1 MQTTLS
7 RLIDAFTGLN
17 VVVIGDA
24 MLDSYLE
31 GSTERLCQEAPVPVV
46 TLSNRKNI
54 PGGAANT
61 AVNIRSLGGQV
72 TFLSVIG
79 DDLEG
84 KILQQ
89 ALEERGVSTDY
100 ILTQAQRQTLAK
112 HRVIAS
118 GQMLVRFDQGSTH
131 AIDAETE
138 QALIDSLTL
147 LYLNCDGVVISDY
160 GYGILTPRIIQAIAQ
175 LQSSTPRLLVADS
188 KNLAAY
194 RHIGLTA
201 VKPNYHETM
210 RLLGL
215 PEQRLD
221 TTSTDN
227 TRADRICLYGE
238 EVLDITGA
246 QIAAVTLD
254 TEGAVIFERDSLP
267 YRTYAQP
274 TAHSRATGAGD
285 TFVSALTLA
294 LAAGATTSAAA
305 ELASAAAAV
314 IVAKEGTA
322 ACSVEELQAHI
333 SRGDKYVTEASILS
347 ARLEFY
353 RQQGRRIVFTNGCFD
368 ILHCGH
374 IAYLNRAKALGDILV
389 IGVNSDESIRRIKG
403 LSRPINTLSDRVQV
417 LAALSCVDCII
428 AFDEDTPCNLIRAVR
443 PDVFVKGGDYTRER
457 LPEAPIVE
465 ELGGTVEILPY
476 LENRSTTSI
485 IERIQQSYSSSNSI
499 NTQNTQTWRREDAEN
514 FSSSP
519 YLYVCASSSFNSSNH
534 SAQGDQT

>member
-24 MLDSYLE
+24 ILDSYLE

-46 TLSNRKNI
+46 ALSNRKNI

-61 AVNIRSLGGQV
+61 AVNIHSLGGQV

-84 KILQQ
+84 KLLQQ
-89 ALEERGVSTDY
+89 ALEERGVSTEY
-100 ILTQAQRQTLAK
+100 ILTQPQRQTLAK

-118 GQMLVRFDQGSTH
+118 GQMLVRFDQGSTYP
-131 AIDAETE
+131 IDSEAE
-138 QALIDSLTL
+138 QALIDSLTQF
-147 LYLNCDGVVISDY
+147 YSQCDAVVISDY
-160 GYGILTPRIIQAIAQ
+160 GYGILTPRVMEAIAN
-175 LQSSTPRLLVADS
+175 LQSSTPQLLVADS

-194 RHIGLTA
+194 RHIGVTA
-201 VKPNYHETM
+201 VKPNYHEVM
-210 RLLGL
+210 RLLNL
-215 PEQRLD
+215 PQRRD
-221 TTSTDN
+221 AISDGN
-227 TRADRICLYGE
+227 TRADCITLYGE
-238 EVLDITGA
+238 EILDITGA

-254 TEGAVIFERDSLP
+254 TEGAVIFERGSLP

-285 TFVSALTLA
+285 TFISALTLA
-294 LAAGATTSAAA
+294 LAVGATTSAAA
-305 ELASAAAAV
+305 ELASAATAV
-314 IVAKEGTA
+314 IVAKEGTT
-322 ACSVEELQAHI
+322 ACTAEELQAHL
-333 SRGDKYVTEASILS
+333 SRGDKYVTEVSLLS

-374 IAYLNRAKALGDILV
+374 ITYLNRAKALGDILV

-443 PDVFVKGGDYTRER
+443 PDVFVKGGDYTCER
-457 LPEAPIVE
+457 LPEASIVQ
-465 ELGGTVEILPY
+465 ELGGVVEILPY

-485 IERIQQSYSSSNSI
+485 IERIQQSYSQSNSI
-499 NTQNTQTWRREDAEN
+499 NTQTWRREGTEN
-514 FSSSP
+514 FPLSP
-519 YLYVCASSSFNSSNH
+519 YLYVSASSSFNSSTN
-534 SAQGDQT
+534 SAQGDKT

>member
-1 MQTTLS
+1 MQITLS

-31 GSTERLCQEAPVPVV
+31 GSSDRLCQEAPVPIV

-61 AVNIRSLGGQV
+61 AVNLRSLGGQV
-72 TFLSVIG
+72 TFLSVVG

-84 KILQQ
+84 KLLRE
-89 ALEERGVSTDY
+89 ALEERGVSTEN
-100 ILTQAQRQTLAK
+100 ILTQPQRQTLAK

-131 AIDAETE
+131 SIDSEAERG
-138 QALIDSLTL
+138 LIDSLTQF
-147 LYLNCDGVVISDY
+147 YSQCDAVVISDY
-160 GYGILTPRIIQAIAQ
+160 GYGILTPQVIQAIAN

-201 VKPNYHETM
+201 VKPNYHEAM
-210 RLLGL
+210 RLLNL
-215 PEQRLD
+215 PERRD
-221 TTSTDN
+221 AISEGN
-227 TRADRICLYGE
+227 TRADCISLHGE
-238 EVLDITGA
+238 ELLDITGA

-285 TFVSALTLA
+285 TFISALTLA

-305 ELASAAAAV
+305 ELASAATAV
-314 IVAKEGTA
+314 IVTKEGTA

-333 SRGDKYVTEASILS
+333 SSGDKYVTDVSVLS
-347 ARLEFY
+347 NRLEFY

-389 IGVNSDESIRRIKG
+389 IGVNSDESIRRLKG
-403 LSRPINTLSDRVQV
+403 LTRPINTLSDRVQV

-428 AFDEDTPCNLIRAVR
+428 AFDEDTPCNLIRTVR
-443 PDVFVKGGDYTRER
+443 PNVFVKGGDYTRER

-476 LENRSTTSI
+476 LENRSTTRI
-485 IERIQQSYSSSNSI
+485 IERIQQSFAPSNSL
-499 NTQNTQTWRREDAEN
+499 NMQNTQTWRREDAEN
-514 FSSSP
+514 FLSSP
-519 YLYVCASSSFNSSNH
+519 YLYVSASSAFNSSSN
-534 SAQGDQT
+534 SAQGDKT

>member
-31 GSTERLCQEAPVPVV
+31 GSTARLCQEAPVPVV
-46 TLSNRKNI
+46 TLSNRKNS

-61 AVNIRSLGGQV
+61 AVNLRSLGGQV
-72 TFLSVIG
+72 TFLSVVG
-79 DDLEG
+79 NDLEG
-84 KILQQ
+84 KLLRE
-89 ALEERGVSTDY
+89 ALEERGVSTER
-100 ILTQAQRQTLAK
+100 ILTQTQRQTLAK

-131 AIDAETE
+131 SIDAETE

-147 LYLNCDGVVISDY
+147 LYPSCDAVIISDY
-160 GYGILTPRIIQAIAQ
+160 GYGILTPRVIEAIAN

-194 RHIGLTA
+194 RHVGVTA
-201 VKPNYHETM
+201 VKPNYHEAM
-210 RLLGL
+210 RLLNL
-215 PEQRLD
+215 PERRDAL
-221 TTSTDN
+221 SEGN
-227 TRADRICLYGE
+227 TRAGCITLYGE
-238 EVLDITGA
+238 EILDITGA

-274 TAHSRATGAGD
+274 TPHARATGAGD
-285 TFVSALTLA
+285 TFISALTLA
-294 LAAGATTSAAA
+294 LAAGATTYASA

-314 IVAKEGTA
+314 IVGKEGTA
-322 ACSVEELQAHI
+322 ACSVEELQAYI
-333 SRGDKYVTEASILS
+333 SREDKYVTEVSSLS

-389 IGVNSDESIRRIKG
+389 IGVNSDESIHRIKG
-403 LSRPINTLSDRVQV
+403 PTRPINTLSDRVQV
-417 LAALSCVDCII
+417 LAALTCVDCII
-428 AFDEDTPCNLIRAVR
+428 AFDENTPCNLIRAVR
-443 PDVFVKGGDYTRER
+443 PDVFVKGGDYTREM

-465 ELGGTVEILPY
+465 ELGGIVQILPY

-485 IERIQQSYSSSNSI
+485 IERIQQSYSPSNSKD
-499 NTQNTQTWRREDAEN
+499 TQTWRREDAEN
-514 FSSSP
+514 FSLSP
-519 YLYVCASSSFNSSNH
+519 YLYVSASSSFNSSNN
-534 SAQGDQT
+534 SAQGDKT